1 MRAAKGARKMCYLIL
16 QIHFI
21 WSCNT
26 GKGETKAGFVFHV
39 FLFLFFFSSLKVRLL
54 RNGLEGSG
62 GASLGERRR
71 KKGGRSS
78 SEGAT
83 AAAPSAAGQQGAAAA
98 RPNGFRPPAGC
109 NMAAAGGPCE
119 ALWWD
124 LAVPKHPSRLAIA
137 VY

>member
-1 MRAAKGARKMCYLIL
+1 MLSHITNTFYMELQYWKGRDEGGVRV
-16 QIHFI
+16 
-21 WSCNT
+21 SC
-26 GKGETKAGFVFHV
+26 FSFP
-39 FLFLFFFSSLKVRLL
+39 FFFFSSLKVRLL